1 MRSRR
6 IAPLLLI
13 AAAMV
18 TGCAN
23 QFDADSTKAALTAHQ
38 RDSVLARS
46 DLPGAATVGRALDEN
61 DRAAQRA
68 ASLDSIP
75 Q

>member
-1 MRSRR
+1 MRSRK
-6 IAPLLLI
+6 IVVLLLI
-13 AAAMV
+13 AAGMCP
-18 TGCAN
+18 GCAN
-23 QFDADSTKAALTAHQ
+23 QFDSDSTKAALTGHE

-46 DLPGAATVGRALDEN
+46 ELPGAATVGRALHEN

>member
-1 MRSRR
+1 MLSRM
-6 IAPLLLI
+6 IALSLLI
-13 AAAMV
+13 AAGLCA
-18 TGCAN
+18 GCAN
-23 QFDADSTKAALTAHQ
+23 QFDSDSAKAALTAHQ

-46 DLPGAATVGRALDEN
+46 ELPGAATVGRALDEN

-68 ASLDSIP
+68 ASLDSLP